1 MLDAYIERDVRSRGS
16 QDETD
21 TVSKPGSGNEIV
33 SKHEAVSKHA
43 SAGYQVQ

>member
-1 MLDAYIERDVRSRGS
+1 MLAAYIERDVRSRGS
-16 QDETD
+16 HDETD
-21 TVSKPGSGNEIV
+21 TVSKRGSGNETV